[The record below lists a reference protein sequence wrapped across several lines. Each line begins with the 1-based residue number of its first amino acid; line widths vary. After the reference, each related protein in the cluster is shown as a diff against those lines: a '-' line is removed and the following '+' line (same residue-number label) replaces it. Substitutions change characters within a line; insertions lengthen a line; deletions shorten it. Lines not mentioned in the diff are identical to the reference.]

1 MQFNNRFYQNFSGHY
16 HAQYPMAIQNPRMVC
31 KNQALADFL
40 GFSDDRITDEAFV
53 QIFSGQSIVEGMQPL
68 AQKYTGHQF
77 GSYNPDLGDG
87 RGLLLGEVQAQ
98 DNSLWDLHLKG
109 AGQTPYSRGGDG
121 RAVLRSSIREFLA
134 SEALYHLGIPTSRA
148 LCVIVGDD
156 PVYREI
162 EEKAAITTRVCQ
174 SHIRFGHFEYL
185 YHTQQFDDLD
195 KLIQFTIDEYYPQ
208 CRDAQEP
215 VLQLITEITL
225 KTAEMVALWQAYGFC
240 HGVMNS
246 DNMSVLGIT
255 FDFGPFAFLD
265 DYQPDFICNHSDHTG
280 RYAFDKQPSIALWNL
295 NCLAHAFSNHLSI
308 DQLKQALQ
316 QFEPHFIQLYNAK
329 MRQKMGLCEDNPDA
343 KLLISQLLTIMRA
356 QQLDYTNTWRGLA
369 ETEVTQQAE
378 LLALLGASEES
389 NAWISLYQASIQAQ
403 GGKEA
408 ARLKKMQLHNPKYIL
423 RNYLLQ
429 QAIED
434 AEKNDFNEV
443 QTLYK
448 LLKSPFTQQDDSL
461 RYQQSAPDWAKKL
474 EISCSS

>member
-109 AGQTPYSRGGDG
+109 AGQTPYSRDGDG

-378 LLALLGASEES
+378 LFALLGASEES

-408 ARLKKMQLHNPKYIL
+408 ARLKQMQLHNPKYIL

-461 RYQQSAPDWAKKL
+461 YYQQGAPDWAKKL